1 MLKLRIL
8 FLFITFSGI
17 ASSQNIFS
25 ALHLNEER
33 EYKTK
38 RPKKIVETN
47 VFHNS
52 SGKQIDKNVNFFDD
66 AGMLLKEE
74 RYNEEGTLTARLTY
88 SNDTVNRLKFSRTF
102 ERWNIRGYSNE
113 TAFYYYDSSKFL
125 VRVLDGNENGKV
137 YQTTEIMCNER
148 GLPIQLTLFDG
159 NGSPFGKEVA
169 TYSYEKNRA
178 YTSVISNDGRVLSN
192 DSMTIRF
199 IKTNSLSDST
209 GTYNANG
216 DLLVLESTNLDGTR
230 TVYEEEYEY
239 DKWGNCIENKIY
251 EVISKKKG
259 KRKRKIDR
267 VFKKEYTY

>member
-1 MLKLRIL
+1 MLRVVIL
-8 FLFITFSGI
+8 LLFTIIYGQ
-17 ASSQNIFS
+17 ANSQNIYS
-25 ALHLNEER
+25 ALHLNDGR
-33 EYKTK
+33 EYRTR
-38 RPKKIVETN
+38 RPKKIIETN

-52 SGKQIDKNVNFFDD
+52 NGKQVDKNIKIFDD

-102 ERWNIRGYSNE
+102 ERWNKRGYSRE

-125 VRVLDGNENGKV
+125 VQILDGNENGKV
-137 YQTTEIMCNER
+137 YQTTEIICNER
-148 GLPIQLTLFDG
+148 GLPIQLTLLDG

-169 TYSYEKNRA
+169 TYSYEKNRV

-192 DSMTIRF
+192 DSLTIRV
-199 IKTNSLSDST
+199 IKTNSLPDST

-216 DLLVLESTNLDGTR
+216 DLVLWESANLDGTK
-230 TVYEEEYEY
+230 TIYEEEYDY

-251 EVISKKKG
+251 EVTIKEKG

-267 VFKKEYTY
+267 VFKKDYIY